1 MVETAKRVF
10 VKTETL
16 DFGSVGAGATAEL
29 VVETGLP
36 NLVAADV
43 NPPDGFEADLMV
55 NAYAVPARN
64 EVQNLTNDA
73 TGGTFNLTYDGE
85 QTAEIAYDASAA
97 VLETALE
104 ALSNIVDV
112 VVTLNGAQDW
122 DIEFLNPGPQDNP
135 ALVAD
140 DTNLTGE
147 IVGSAVTEPTKGRA
161 PGTAIVRVANVS
173 GGGIDPAEQDFQVI
187 CHY

>member
-10 VKTETL
+10 VKSETL
-16 DFGSVGAGATAEL
+16 DFGSIGAGATAEL

-36 NLVAADV
+36 NVVAADV
-43 NPPDGFEADLMV
+43 NPPDGFEADLMA

-64 EVQNLTNDA
+64 EVQNLTNDG
-73 TGGTFNLTYDGE
+73 TGGTFNLTYDGQ
-85 QTAEIAYDASAA
+85 QTAEIAFDASAA
-97 VLETALE
+97 VLESALE
-104 ALSNIVDV
+104 ALSNVVDV

-135 ALVAD
+135 ILVAD
-140 DTNLTGE
+140 DGNMTGQ
-147 IVGSAVTEPTKGRA
+147 ITGSTVTETTKGRA
-161 PGTAIVRVANVS
+161 VGTVLVRVANVS
-173 GGGIDPAEQDFQVI
+173 GGAIDPASQDFQII